1 MGSTPFISS
10 ESHSGGGCG
19 PSGRRSLGTLTSLML
34 VVDIQGQ
41 AYTYDWAQ
49 RKLTAEQ
56 RVGLRLLV
64 LSEGEGEEL
73 GGRLVE
79 VCALQADRESVPLG
93 SVDGWRHSG
102 RR

>member
-1 MGSTPFISS
+1 M
-10 ESHSGGGCG
+10 
-19 PSGRRSLGTLTSLML
+19 GTLTSLML

-56 RVGLRLLV
+56 RVGLRLLM
-64 LSEGEGEEL
+64 LSEGEEL

-93 SVDGWRHSG
+93 RVDGWRHSG
-102 RR
+102 CR